1 MADQLPVRRAM
12 MTPADPLPPSPF
24 SPSEEAGLQL
34 RDVWGVLIRNRWLI
48 LATTCVMAG
57 AAVAY
62 ALKATRIYEATAT
75 IRIDEKQPNLP
86 GIFRALPSAQAT
98 EIGTEMR
105 VLRSRSLIED
115 AARRLGLQLAV
126 TRPKAPRAR
135 FVQDVRVAPGAALG
149 TYLLRHRTG
158 GVVEL
163 VNAISGAVVGVGHTG
178 QPLAAQGLSFIPTA
192 EAGRY
197 GTIELTV
204 SDFDQTVMRVTAGLS
219 VSQPSRDAQI
229 VVVGYQD
236 PDPQL
241 VWQVP
246 NTIARRF
253 IERRQ
258 ETQKTEARST
268 VAFLRS
274 QIDTLTRQL
283 AVSEKDL
290 QRFREREQV
299 VDPITEATGQVTRY
313 IALEADRSA
322 VEGERNALAKLLAEA
337 RDSAAVARPGDPSP
351 YRRLLAFPTLLRN
364 QSASEL
370 LRSLSALEDQR
381 AALLGRRTMDDPDV
395 QALSD
400 RIAQIEEQ
408 LRLTVTTYL
417 EGLSNQVASLD
428 TTVRHYGK
436 QLALVPHRQVEF
448 ARLQRQPK
456 VLEDMYTLLQTRLKE
471 AEIAQAVEDPSV
483 RVVDAA
489 VAPLLPIKPR
499 RTLLVLAG
507 LVAGLLLGV
516 AIAFLRELLDRSIHT
531 RSDVRIATG
540 LPVLGLIPRI
550 RMPGDYAVIVERVQ
564 NHRPAARPELASPPA
579 PPAQRD
585 GLRRTYTFLPEGV
598 TEGPEPEGAGP
609 APPVVPVPEVFDSV
623 PRVTIRGIGTAVTEA
638 YGSLQTNI
646 LYSRGGA
653 PLRTLVFTSA
663 LPGDGKTTNAVNL
676 AFTLAQ
682 RSVSVVLVDADV
694 RRGVVHHLFG
704 VKREPGLTDVLLGRA
719 QLAETLHAVKVEEGG
734 MLHFLTCGKFPQNPI
749 ALLESRAMV
758 DLLRRLAEQFEAV
771 ILDAPPVNMLTD
783 AAVLGANAD
792 GVLIVARAGV
802 TQSGALEYAMQQ
814 LQLVHAQVLGVLLN
828 DIDFERDAAYDSS
841 YRYYTNEEAYVT
853 RTDE

>member
-12 MTPADPLPPSPF
+12 MTPANPLPPSPF
-24 SPSEEAGLQL
+24 LPNEEAGLQL

-48 LATTCVMAG
+48 LATACAMAG

-62 ALKATRIYEATAT
+62 ALKAARIYEATAT

-86 GIFRALPSAQAT
+86 GIFRALPAEGT

-115 AARRLGLQLAV
+115 AVLQLGLQLTI
-126 TRPKAPRAR
+126 TRPKTASRAR
-135 FVQDVRVAPGAALG
+135 FLRDVRVAQGAALG
-149 TYLLRHRTG
+149 TYLLQTREGG
-158 GVVEL
+158 GVEL
-163 VNAISGAVVGVGHTG
+163 LNARTGAVVGTG
-178 QPLAAQGLSFIPTA
+178 RSGELLTAQGLSFIPTP
-192 EAGRY
+192 EAARY

-204 SDFDQTVMRVTAGLS
+204 YDFDQTVRGVTGSLA
-219 VSQPSRDAQI
+219 VSQPSRDALI

-236 PDPQL
+236 PDPEL

-258 ETQKTEARST
+258 ETQRTEARST
-268 VAFLRS
+268 VAFLRQ
-274 QIDTLTRQL
+274 QIDTLTGQL
-283 AVSEKDL
+283 ALSEKEL

-299 VDPITEATGQVTRY
+299 VDPMTEATSQVTRY
-313 IALEADRSA
+313 IALQADRSA
-322 VEGERNALAKLLAEA
+322 VEGERNALARLLAEA
-337 RDSAAVARPGDPSP
+337 RDSVSVARAGEPSP

-364 QSASEL
+364 QSASDL

-381 AALLGRRTMDDPDV
+381 AALLGRRTMNDPDV
-395 QALSD
+395 QALST

-428 TTVRHYGK
+428 TTVRQYGR

-483 RVVDAA
+483 RIVDAA
-489 VAPLLPIKPR
+489 VAPTLPIKPR
-499 RTLLVLAG
+499 RTLLVIAG
-507 LVAGLLLGV
+507 LLGGLLLGV
-516 AIAFLRELLDRSIHT
+516 LIAFLRELLDRSIHT

-550 RMPGDYAVIVERVQ
+550 RTPGDYAVIVERVP
-564 NHRPAARPELASPPA
+564 NNRPAVTPVLASYPP
-579 PPAQRD
+579 PPPPPERPKHAF
-585 GLRRTYTFLPEGV
+585 TFLPEAPQ
-598 TEGPEPEGAGP
+598 EQPEPAGS

-646 LYSRGGA
+646 IYSRGGA

-719 QLAETLHAVKVEEGG
+719 QLSDAMHAVKVEEGG
-734 MLHFLTCGKFPQNPI
+734 HLHFLTCGRFPQNPI
-749 ALLESRAMV
+749 ALLESTAMV
-758 DLLRRLAEQFEAV
+758 DLLRRLGDQYEAV

-814 LQLVHAQVLGVLLN
+814 LQLVRAQVLGVVLN

-841 YRYYTNEEAYVT
+841 YRYYQNDVYAT